1 MISKLEFLE
10 EHPMF
15 AYLTDDEVA
24 AMNRLS
30 RELEYEDGAV
40 VAFQGDIAD
49 SMYIVKTGRLYSERR
64 SRGGEEGSGHV
75 LESKNYLPGDHFG
88 DKWMFDPDVHPATVR
103 ATSLRGEPA
112 TIVVITRDNFL
123 RFANAYPHAI
133 PHLEPVFD
141 EATDEHVEGF
151 SPEAWEEAEKI
162 KAKEK
167 TKSTIISVL
176 PNELL
181 EFSARRSR
189 YYLLVRLMWP
199 TIGLILVTGIVYI
212 LLALQPATSIFYSSR
227 NVVAL
232 LLAGFFIF
240 IILFRFFD
248 WRNDYF
254 LITNKRVVHREF
266 SLRTFRVDIKTARI
280 NQIQSVET
288 TIPTIWA
295 NMFNFGDAVIATA
308 SQFGTIVF
316 DSIDD
321 PLKVKDVL
329 GTLSRRVDD
338 VDIGREQ
345 TVMRQSL
352 QGYFQAPQHY
362 KVLEEADIS
371 STPLAPP
378 TASSTFLRS
387 FRQRFYWRIE
397 ENDVVTY
404 RKHYIVLFFKTAL
417 QLGVFALM
425 FLIYYLII
433 EFTAA
438 TARQL
443 FPIFF
448 IIFLIDF
455 AWFIWRVEDWR
466 NDIFQVTSRTV
477 IDIDRRPFG
486 FGESRKQAPIDKI
499 QNVNA
504 YTPGLLHT
512 VFNYGNVDIE
522 TAGDVINLQF
532 DDVPYPSIIQSDIFQ
547 RLDDLKE
554 TEFEQDT
561 KIRHREY
568 SLLLD
573 VYQQSVEQEMIPQRT
588 PPEIPPEEL
597 RRISEEETETE
608 L

>member
-1 MISKLEFLE
+1 MISKLEFLQ

-15 AYLTDDEVA
+15 AYLTDEEVEA
-24 AMNRLS
+24 LNRLS

-49 SMYIVKTGRLYSERR
+49 SMYIVKSGRLYSERR
-64 SRGGEEGSGHV
+64 SRGGDEGAGHV

-88 DKWMFDPDVHPATVR
+88 DKWMFDPDIHTATVR

-112 TIVVITRDNFL
+112 TVVVITRDSFL
-123 RFANAYPHAI
+123 RFAHAFPQAI
-133 PHLEPVFD
+133 PNLEPVYD
-141 EATDEHVEGF
+141 EATDEYVEGF
-151 SPEAWEEAEKI
+151 TPEAWEEAQKI

-181 EFSARRSR
+181 EFTARRSR
-189 YYLLVRLMWP
+189 YYLLVRLLWP
-199 TIGLILVTGIVYI
+199 TVGLVLFTTVVYV
-212 LLALQPATSIFYSSR
+212 LLAIQPTNTIFYSIR
-227 NVVAL
+227 NIVTFVI
-232 LLAGFFIF
+232 AGFFLF
-240 IILFRFFD
+240 IIVFRFFD

-254 LITNKRVVHREF
+254 VITNKRVVHREF
-266 SLRTFRVDIKTARI
+266 SLRTFRIDIKTARI

-308 SQFGTIVF
+308 SQFGTIIF

-329 GTLSRRVDD
+329 NRLSQRVDN

-345 TVMRQSL
+345 TVMRRSL
-352 QGYFQAPQHY
+352 QGYFQAPQNY
-362 KVLEEADIS
+362 RVVEEADIS
-371 STPLAPP
+371 NAPLSTP
-378 TASSTFLRS
+378 TASGTFMRS
-387 FRQRFYWRIE
+387 FRKSFYWRIE
-397 ENDVVTY
+397 ENGVVTY
-404 RKHYIVLFFKTAL
+404 RKHYIVLFFHTAL

-425 FLIYYLII
+425 FLIFYLIL
-433 EFTAA
+433 EFST
-438 TARQL
+438 L
-443 FPIFF
+443 PINLLLPIFAL
-448 IIFLIDF
+448 IFLMDF

-466 NDIFQVTSRTV
+466 NDIFQVTSRTI

-522 TAGDVINLQF
+522 TAGDAINLQF

-554 TEFEQDT
+554 SEFEKDT

-568 SLLLD
+568 GLLLD
-573 VYQQSVEQEMIPQRT
+573 VYQQSIEQQLIPQRT
-588 PPEIPPEEL
+588 PPEIPA
-597 RRISEEETETE
+597 EEEPE